1 VSRANR
7 VETMA
12 EKLMVYARRAGVDDV
27 ALVVDSY
34 WAAMQPRLDHF
45 SDVFHHDM
53 LHPAR
58 TALILIEQAG
68 CRSSNLVAA
77 GEFTETLIEA
87 VRLPANIVRSTSE
100 EVWQTVRA
108 VPNPLD
114 HEDNLVELLVTAEP
128 GVALVAV
135 AERLD
140 HARHLH
146 MRDRSTWRSFFEQT
160 RSVYLPVAQ
169 RVDHDLFQRFERWA
183 NSFQRRLA

>member
-12 EKLMVYARRAGVDDV
+12 EKLMVYARRAGVADV
-27 ALVVDSY
+27 ALIENAY
-34 WAAMQPRLDHF
+34 WAAMQSRLDYF

-68 CRSSNLVAA
+68 CRSGVLVAA
-77 GEFTETLIEA
+77 GEFTETLFEA
-87 VRLPANIVRSTSE
+87 VRVPDHVVRSVNE
-100 EVWQTVRA
+100 EVWQTLAA

-114 HEDNLVELLVTAEP
+114 DGESIVEKLVTADRE
-128 GVALVAV
+128 VALVAV

-146 MRDRSTWRSFFEQT
+146 MRERSAWPSFFEQVLT
-160 RSVYLPVAQ
+160 VYLPVAR
-169 RVDHDLFQRFERWA
+169 RVDENLFARFERWA
-183 NSFQRRLA
+183 NAFQKRLA

>member
-1 VSRANR
+1 MSRANR

-12 EKLMVYARRAGVDDV
+12 EKLMVYARRAGVDEV
-27 ALVVDSY
+27 ALIENAY
-34 WAAMQPRLDHF
+34 WAAMQPRLDYF

-68 CRSSNLVAA
+68 CRSGVQIAA
-77 GEFTETLIEA
+77 GELTETLFEA
-87 VRLPANIVRSTSE
+87 VRIPEAVVRSVSE
-100 EVWQTVRA
+100 MVWQTVQS

-114 HEDNLVELLVTAEP
+114 DGEALIEKLVTADRK
-128 GVALVAV
+128 VARVAI

-146 MRDRSTWRSFFEQT
+146 MRDRSTWRPFFEQVLT
-160 RSVYLPVAQ
+160 VYLPVAQ
-169 RVDHDLFQRFERWA
+169 RVDEHLFARFERWA
-183 NSFQRRLA
+183 NSFERKFA